1 MGSKVIVSGQVNGAI
16 LAVLPKFIGDA
27 INTLPALELLKT
39 LYPKKRIYVLGRPFM
54 ASLFSRAE
62 QYGVEFMADK
72 RHCHDEPHTILK
84 MAGLLKKHNISV
96 AVLFRGSL
104 RDALLLKLASI
115 KTVIGYAQNARS
127 PLLSHALKLNPC
139 EHYIYRYCQL
149 VNEPHGKPFET
160 FSKPALTPKALQQP
174 LKGKLKIALYLGG
187 AIKGHRCYP
196 HDLSLALLKR
206 LSAHQDIHLYLL
218 GDDAERDEMEVLTQ
232 ETGQQSNSV
241 TNLAGRMTL
250 DILVDTIGDMD
261 AMISIDSGP
270 MHIAAACNTP
280 CVAIIGQGTSPWSI
294 VAPKQQNLIAL
305 HHQSMS
311 LFESQM
317 IRDISPEAINKA
329 LFELIK

>member
-1 MGSKVIVSGQVNGAI
+1 MGSKVIVSGQVSGAI

-27 INTLPALELLKT
+27 INTLPALELLQN
-39 LYPKKRIYVLGRPFM
+39 LYPTQRIYVLGRPFM
-54 ASLFSRAE
+54 ASLFSRADH
-62 QYGVEFMADK
+62 YGVEFIPDK
-72 RHCHDEPHTILK
+72 RHYYDAPHNILSMSRILK
-84 MAGLLKKHNISV
+84 GYNISA

-104 RDALLLKLASI
+104 RDALLMKLAGI
-115 KTVIGYAQNARS
+115 KTIIGYAQNARS

-160 FSKPALTPKALQQP
+160 FNKPTLTPQKLEQP

-187 AIKGHRCYP
+187 TIKGHRCYP

-206 LSAHQDIHLYLL
+206 LSAYQDIHLYLL
-218 GDDAERDEMEVLTQ
+218 GDSAERDEMETLTQ
-232 ETGQQSNSV
+232 ELVKQNKSV

-250 DILVDTIGDMD
+250 DILVDTIGNMD

-311 LFESQM
+311 LSESQM
-317 IRDISPEAINKA
+317 IRDISPQAISQA